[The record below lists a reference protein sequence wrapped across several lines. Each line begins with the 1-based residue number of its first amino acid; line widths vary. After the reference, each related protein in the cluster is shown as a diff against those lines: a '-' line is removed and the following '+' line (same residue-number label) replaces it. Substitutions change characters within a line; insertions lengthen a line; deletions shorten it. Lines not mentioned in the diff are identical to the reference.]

1 MIRHNKNVGIFLI
14 VIIII
19 NVILAFI
26 ILNKKLE
33 PVVMEIAQDECKNIV
48 TLIGNDVVQSELKNN
63 NINNLFIN
71 NTDIDTIVINRLQTN
86 IVNKIIYNLECIEK
100 GNIHSL
106 DLYNKNLLSNKEK
119 IDRGIIFEVP
129 LSINYNN
136 IILSN
141 LSPKVPIK
149 FNIIG
154 NVDSNINSNIKEYG
168 INNALIEISIDIK
181 VHMKVILPFL
191 SENIVVNV
199 NVPIVSKIL
208 NGNVPYYYSGS
219 SNSNLSI
226 PIK

>member
-1 MIRHNKNVGIFLI
+1 MIKHNKKVGLILI

-19 NVILAFI
+19 NVILAFL

-33 PVVMEIAQDECKNIV
+33 PVVIEIAKDECKNIV
-48 TLIGNDVVQSELKNN
+48 TLISNDVVQNELKNN

-100 GNIHSL
+100 GNIYSL
-106 DLYNKNLLSNKEK
+106 DLYNKNLLSNRDKLN
-119 IDRGIIFEVP
+119 RGIIYEVP
-129 LSINYNN
+129 LTVNYNN

-154 NVDSNINSNIKEYG
+154 NVDSSINSNIKEYG
-168 INNALIEISIDIK
+168 INNALIEISINIK
-181 VHMKVILPFL
+181 VHMKVIIPFL
-191 SENIVVNV
+191 SENIVVDINLPIASRII
-199 NVPIVSKIL
+199 NGQVPQ
-208 NGNVPYYYSGS
+208 YYSGF